1 MSANYIEVNKA
12 LWNKRTDVH
21 VSSEFYDMEGFMK
34 GKITLKQ
41 IELDLLGDIK
51 GKSILHSQCHFGQD
65 TISLE
70 RLGANVTG
78 VDLSDNAIANANKI
92 AKELNSNAS
101 FICCDIY
108 DLPNH
113 LDEKFDI
120 VYTSYGT
127 IGWLP
132 DINRWAQVISTFLKP
147 EGIFVFAEFHPV
159 VWMFDNQFQKV
170 EYRYFN
176 SGPIIESTPGTY
188 ADPNADIQLS
198 EINWNHGIAEVINSL
213 IKNGLTLQSIEE
225 FDYSPFDCFQN
236 TIKIDE
242 GKYRIKHLED
252 KIPMVY
258 ALKAKKLN

>member
-1 MSANYIEVNKA
+1 
-12 LWNKRTDVH
+12 
-21 VSSEFYDMEGFMK
+21 
-34 GKITLKQ
+34 
-41 IELDLLGDIK
+41 
-51 GKSILHSQCHFGQD
+51 
-65 TISLE
+65 
-70 RLGANVTG
+70 
-78 VDLSDNAIANANKI
+78 
-92 AKELNSNAS
+92 
-101 FICCDIY
+101 
-108 DLPNH
+108 
-113 LDEKFDI
+113 
-120 VYTSYGT
+120 
-127 IGWLP
+127 
-132 DINRWAQVISTFLKP
+132 VIPTFLKP

-242 GKYRIKHLED
+242 DKYRIKHLED